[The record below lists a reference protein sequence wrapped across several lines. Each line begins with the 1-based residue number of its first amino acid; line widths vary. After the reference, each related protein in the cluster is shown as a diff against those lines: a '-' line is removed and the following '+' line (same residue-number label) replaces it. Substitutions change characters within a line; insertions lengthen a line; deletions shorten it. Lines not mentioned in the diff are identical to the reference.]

1 MSKKTGRNQRQY
13 RASKHIRQNHQAKQ
27 PLSTEQVSNRI
38 LIIVGVL
45 TLLLAFASVRST
57 NGENAADTTLT
68 AAYPAP
74 QVEPQSVAY
83 GGSEH
88 VVYADDGLAADVAY
102 ANMLAVE
109 GNSSGGQITDRGFGG
124 HRHDDEL
131 GLIYMNGRYYVP
143 SAGRFVSPDPVV
155 PNPANPQAWNRYS
168 YVYNNPVTLSDPTGH
183 IPCYMYC
190 PQETYDPVQ
199 GQFMANYAG
208 PWDVDQQRAN
218 AARAEAFFRGTAETA
233 AGMLWEPADWA
244 IAASDGLQWYDGLGM
259 LPLIPASWGDNL
271 GRFAARY
278 GDEFLQ
284 SVRLVDNPTFRNLT
298 YGNFRENL
306 SRFTGFMPTNDF
318 EAHHILPN
326 KFANRFE
333 RAGFIGENSIHNP
346 IFGTWVQKGD
356 HQSWTRAY
364 QDRWEKFFVDHNNPT
379 MEQVLNFAKDLSEEY
394 GFDIYLP

>member
-1 MSKKTGRNQRQY
+1 MCQNRRTKK
-13 RASKHIRQNHQAKQ
+13 H
-27 PLSTEQVSNRI
+27 LSTEQVSNRI
-38 LIIVGVL
+38 LAVIGIL
-45 TLLLAFASVRST
+45 TLLLAFVSVRST
-57 NGENAADTTLT
+57 MGENSSSAANTE
-68 AAYPAP
+68 AYPAP
-74 QVEPQSVAY
+74 QAETI
-83 GGSEH
+83 
-88 VVYADDGLAADVAY
+88 AY
-102 ANMLAVE
+102 ANESIASDV
-109 GNSSGGQITDRGFGG
+109 NSQANISYTSSAANTTSSGGQITDRGFGG
-124 HRHDDEL
+124 HRHDAEL

-364 QDRWEKFFVDHNNPT
+364 QDRWEKFFVDHTNPT

>member
-1 MSKKTGRNQRQY
+1 MCQNRRTKK
-13 RASKHIRQNHQAKQ
+13 H
-27 PLSTEQVSNRI
+27 LSTEQVSNRI
-38 LIIVGVL
+38 LAVIGIL
-45 TLLLAFASVRST
+45 TLLLAFVSVRST
-57 NGENAADTTLT
+57 MGENSSSAANTE
-68 AAYPAP
+68 AYPAP
-74 QVEPQSVAY
+74 QAETI
-83 GGSEH
+83 
-88 VVYADDGLAADVAY
+88 AY
-102 ANMLAVE
+102 ANESIASDV
-109 GNSSGGQITDRGFGG
+109 NSQANISYTSSAANTTSSGGQITDRGFGG
-124 HRHDDEL
+124 HRHDAEL

>member
-1 MSKKTGRNQRQY
+1 MSKIVKRNHRGY
-13 RASKHIRQNHQAKQ
+13 RASGKMCQNRRTKKH
-27 PLSTEQVSNRI
+27 LSTEQVSNRI
-38 LIIVGVL
+38 LAVIGIL
-45 TLLLAFASVRST
+45 TLLLAFVSVRST
-57 NGENAADTTLT
+57 MGENSSSAANTE
-68 AAYPAP
+68 AYPAP
-74 QVEPQSVAY
+74 QAETI
-83 GGSEH
+83 
-88 VVYADDGLAADVAY
+88 AY
-102 ANMLAVE
+102 ANESIASDV
-109 GNSSGGQITDRGFGG
+109 NSQANISYTSSAANTTSSGGQITDRGFGG
-124 HRHDDEL
+124 HRHDAEL